1 MAKKVTAA
9 EAGLLQLRKQTDRLI
24 SAAKE
29 RSARFR
35 KVEETATTESQR
47 KQAQREQQR
56 VASLTAKLL
65 AETDALISK
74 FKEK

>member
-9 EAGLLQLRKQTDRLI
+9 EAGLLQLKRQTDRLI
-24 SAAKE
+24 RAAKE

-35 KVEETATTESQR
+35 KVEQTATTESQR

-56 VASLTAKLL
+56 IANLPANLL
-65 AETDALISK
+65 AATEALIAK
-74 FKEK
+74 FTK